1 MTTKLENM
9 GHEALAGWRGT
20 VADKVA
26 PPASNHAPP
35 SEDQI
40 RAAIGA
46 LFYALSVYYVIATT
60 IKFVKRAQS

>member
-1 MTTKLENM
+1 MPTKIENV

-20 VADKVA
+20 LADRVA
-26 PPASNHAPP
+26 PPAANVAPP

-40 RAAIGA
+40 RAAIGV

-60 IKFVKRAQS
+60 IKMVKRARD

>member
-1 MTTKLENM
+1 MPTKIEHL

-26 PPASNHAPP
+26 PPASNVAPP

-46 LFYALSVYYVIATT
+46 LFYALSVYYVVATT
-60 IKFVKRAQS
+60 IKMVKRARD

>member
-1 MTTKLENM
+1 MPTKIEHL

-20 VADKVA
+20 LADKVA

-40 RAAIGA
+40 RAAIGV

-60 IKFVKRAQS
+60 IKFVQRARD